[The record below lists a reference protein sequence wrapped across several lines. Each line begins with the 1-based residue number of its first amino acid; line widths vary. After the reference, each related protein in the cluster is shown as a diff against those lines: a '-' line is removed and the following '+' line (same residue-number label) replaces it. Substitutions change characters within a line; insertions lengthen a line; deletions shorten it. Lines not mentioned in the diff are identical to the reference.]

1 MTLSIR
7 YVGRGRYALAQGG
20 EPVGSIEGRTLRID
34 GFVTE
39 AEAVEARHAGYV
51 ALLRW
56 TASRPAAAR
65 ARDPDA
71 GGSVVARLARASVAG
86 DEAARAA
93 PFAVEYR
100 LPAGLYA
107 AVALQ
112 AAQTVHSAILT
123 ERERRASSGAA
134 GRPDASPLVAG
145 AAADA

>member
-7 YVGRGRYALAQGG
+7 YVGRGRYALARGG

-34 GFVTE
+34 GFATE

-56 TASRPAAAR
+56 TASRPATAR
-65 ARDPDA
+65 ARDADA
-71 GGSVVARLARASVAG
+71 GGSVVARLVRAAVP
-86 DEAARAA
+86 DDAARAA
-93 PFAVEYR
+93 PFAVEFR

-112 AAQTVHSAILT
+112 AAQTVHSAILA
-123 ERERRASSGAA
+123 ERERPASSGVA
-134 GRPDASPLVAG
+134 GRSDAGRLAAG
-145 AAADA
+145 AAAEA

>member
-7 YVGRGRYALAQGG
+7 YVGRGRYALARGG
-20 EPVGSIEGRTLRID
+20 DPVGSIDGRTLRID

-65 ARDPDA
+65 ARDADKE
-71 GGSVVARLARASVAG
+71 GSVVARLVRGPVPDDGAC
-86 DEAARAA
+86 AA
-93 PFAVEYR
+93 PFAVEFR

-112 AAQTVHSAILT
+112 AAQRVHSAILA
-123 ERERRASSGAA
+123 ERDRRASSGAA
-134 GRPDASPLVAG
+134 ERPDAGRLVAG
-145 AAADA
+145 AAVDV

>member
-7 YVGRGRYALAQGG
+7 YVGRGRYALARGG

-39 AEAVEARHAGYV
+39 AQAVEARHAGYV

-65 ARDPDA
+65 ARDGDT
-71 GGSVVARLARASVAG
+71 GGSVVARLVRASVPG
-86 DEAARAA
+86 DDAARAA
-93 PFAVEYR
+93 PFAVEFR

-112 AAQTVHSAILT
+112 AAQTVHSAILA
-123 ERERRASSGAA
+123 ERERPASSGEE
-134 GRPDASPLVAG
+134 GRPDAGRLAAG
-145 AAADA
+145 AAAEA